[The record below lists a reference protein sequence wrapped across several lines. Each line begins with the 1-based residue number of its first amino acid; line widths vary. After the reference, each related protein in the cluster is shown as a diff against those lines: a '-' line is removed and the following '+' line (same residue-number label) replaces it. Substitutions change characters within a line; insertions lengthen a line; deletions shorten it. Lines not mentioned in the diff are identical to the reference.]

1 MPMILL
7 RHGQSEFNVHFTVSR
22 RDPGIVDP
30 PLTALGLAQAET
42 AAAAL
47 AGLGLR
53 QVVVSP
59 YTRALQTALAVARPL
74 GLPVRLEPE
83 VRERC
88 AFVCDVGTPRSAL
101 QRDWPELDFSA
112 IPEQWWP
119 GEEEPFDDVLA
130 RAARFRA
137 TMAARTDWAETL
149 VVSHW
154 GFILALTGERLEN
167 GGWMHCNPT
176 QPAPTVPSPYA

>member
-1 MPMILL
+1 MILL
-7 RHGQSEFNVHFTVSR
+7 RHGQSEFNVHYTTSR

-30 PLTALGLAQAET
+30 PLTALGLAQAEE
-42 AAAAL
+42 AAVAL
-47 AGLGLR
+47 AGQGLR

-74 GLPVRLEPE
+74 GLPVRLEPI

-88 AFVCDVGTPRSAL
+88 AFVCDIGRPRSELERA
-101 QRDWPELDFSA
+101 WPDLDFS
-112 IPEQWWP
+112 PVEDVWWP
-119 GEEEPFDDVLA
+119 RQEEPFADVLA

-137 TMAARTDWAETL
+137 AMAARNDWAETL

-154 GFILALTGERLEN
+154 GFILALTGEQLAN
-167 GGWMHCNPT
+167 GGWMRCDPT
-176 QPAPTVPSPYA
+176 GPAPEVASPYAS